1 MDRFRRSL
9 RRRRLIAWIAMLAV
23 WGQALVPVYAMAL
36 GDGGR
41 GGAIPVCTGAGIV
54 WQIPGDRGQADKP
67 GSGTASAFCPYCLV
81 FAASFTAPITPA
93 VLRTSAPAVRI
104 DRVVERDSIVTPR
117 RFVPHLSRAP
127 PLSA

>member
-9 RRRRLIAWIAMLAV
+9 RHRRLIAWIAMLAI

-54 WQIPGDRGQADKP
+54 WQIPGDKGQTDKS
-67 GSGTASAFCPYCLV
+67 GNGTASAFCPYCLV
-81 FAASFTAPITPA
+81 FAASFTTPVAPA
-93 VLRTSAPAVRI
+93 VLRTPGATVRI
-104 DRVVERDSIVTPR
+104 DRVVERESIVVPR
-117 RFVPHLSRAP
+117 RFVPYFGRAP